1 MVLLFLC
8 RPVESLDSL
17 LENRLVWVGLSA
29 AWLSTEVDELL
40 FCSSCEFLLVTSL
53 RLLGS
58 VLSGELVEKTPESRL
73 LFTSLGLFFL
83 SMSSVLVE
91 SKVS

>member
-1 MVLLFLC
+1 M
-8 RPVESLDSL
+8 DSL
-17 LENRLVWVGLSA
+17 LKNRLAWVGLSA

-40 FCSSCEFLLVTSL
+40 FCSLCEFLLVTL

-83 SMSSVLVE
+83 SMFSVLVE
-91 SKVS
+91 SKES

>member
-1 MVLLFLC
+1 M
-8 RPVESLDSL
+8 DSL
-17 LENRLVWVGLSA
+17 LENRLAWVGLSA
-29 AWLSTEVDELL
+29 AWLSTEVVESL
-40 FCSSCEFLLVTSL
+40 FCSWCEFLLVTSL

-73 LFTSLGLFFL
+73 LFVSLGLFFL
-83 SMSSVLVE
+83 SMASVLVE

>member
-1 MVLLFLC
+1 LILLLF
-8 RPVESLDSL
+8 SLPASL
-17 LENRLVWVGLSA
+17 SVLDWVGLSA

-73 LFTSLGLFFL
+73 LFTSLGFFFL
-83 SMSSVLVE
+83 SMSNVLVE
-91 SKVS
+91 SKVP